1 MTKPYDFIY
10 LSPHL
15 DDVILSCGAQIFQ
28 HVRVGQ
34 SVMIVT
40 VMAGDPPYHPLSDYA
55 RALHQRWQ
63 IHSKSVAAR
72 REEDK
77 TACAVVGA
85 EYHHWN
91 IPDCIYRR
99 NPESGYSLYSSD
111 DDIFGA
117 IDPFENHL
125 IRRIQDLVANLPKH
139 HQLLAPLSIG
149 NHVDHQ
155 LVRKAAELSEEKSR
169 LKYYEEYPYIT
180 NANDKEIALLTG
192 SQWRIETVAVAE
204 RALWAKIEAIS
215 CYRSQISTFFSD
227 IQDISHQVCAY
238 TDQEGGEKLW
248 RIL

>member
-1 MTKPYDFIY
+1 MEQYDFIY

-28 HVRVGQ
+28 HVSIGR

-40 VMAGDPPYHPLSDYA
+40 VMAGDPPDYPLSDYA
-55 RALHQRWQ
+55 QALHQRWQ
-63 IHSKSVAAR
+63 IVSKSVASR
-72 REEDK
+72 RDEDQ

-99 NPESGYSLYSSD
+99 NPKSGYSLYSSD
-111 DDIFGA
+111 DDIFSA
-117 IDPFENHL
+117 IDPIENHL
-125 IRRIQDLVANLPKH
+125 ISRIQDLIVSLPKH
-139 HQLLAPLSIG
+139 HRLIAPLSIG

-155 LVRKAAELSEEKSR
+155 LVRKAAERAGGKSH
-169 LKYYEEYPYIT
+169 LIYYEDYPYIT
-180 NANDKEIALLTG
+180 NTDDKEIALLTG
-192 SQWRIETVAVAE
+192 SHWKIETITVAK
-204 RALWAKIEAIS
+204 RAIWAKIEAIS

-227 IQDISHQVCAY
+227 IQDISYEVTTH

-248 RIL
+248 RLIQ